1 MLLNC
6 SILLVHAALCSS
18 SIRVLLVIC
27 FVLCLLHQILLLALI
42 LKNWANWDEAAGWAP
57 ADLPPPSQPYLLQ
70 TQYNFSQSRLAV
82 INFIFS
88 SVFQSWAAMNT
99 SIYIYIYI
107 YIYRFISKTRIS
119 RLLRNSLVS
128 LSLIMLGQMTMTVF
142 ITWNITKNGAT
153 YITTTYLSLYL

>member
-1 MLLNC
+1 
-6 SILLVHAALCSS
+6 
-18 SIRVLLVIC
+18 
-27 FVLCLLHQILLLALI
+27 
-42 LKNWANWDEAAGWAP
+42 
-57 ADLPPPSQPYLLQ
+57 
-70 TQYNFSQSRLAV
+70 
-82 INFIFS
+82 
-88 SVFQSWAAMNT
+88 MNT